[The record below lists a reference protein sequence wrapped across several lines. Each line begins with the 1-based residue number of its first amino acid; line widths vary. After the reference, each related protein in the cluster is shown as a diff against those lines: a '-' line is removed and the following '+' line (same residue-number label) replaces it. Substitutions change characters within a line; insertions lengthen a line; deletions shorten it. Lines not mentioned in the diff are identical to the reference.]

1 MPIPTPADFRD
12 RTKKHSQVREML
24 AQMAENVESK
34 ESVTEKVNTA
44 RQAAI
49 NAASTDAQN
58 KANAAENKSPYI
70 ATILENTMV
79 VEMLVQLSFDLRLI
93 PPKDYAK
100 AIEITGSLA
109 KQAKGWKKYSER
121 SRIQE

>member
-1 MPIPTPADFRD
+1 MTANTKNLPIYKAGYELVRLVTDRVRYFTKDFRPTLGRKIQD
-12 RTKKHSQVREML
+12 EAVSLVL
-24 AQMAENVESK
+24 NVY
-34 ESVTEKVNTA
+34 
-44 RQAAI
+44 
-49 NAASTDAQN
+49 

-70 ATILENTMV
+70 TIILEHTMV
-79 VEMLVQLSFDLRLI
+79 VEMLVQMSFDLRLI